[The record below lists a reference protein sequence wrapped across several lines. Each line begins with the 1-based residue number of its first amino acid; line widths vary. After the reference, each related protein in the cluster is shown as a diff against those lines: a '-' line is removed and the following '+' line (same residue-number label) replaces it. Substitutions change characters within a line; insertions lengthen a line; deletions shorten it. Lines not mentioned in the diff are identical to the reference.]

1 VSVSEVNTTVSREAT
16 IVTPENIP
24 LTLELAGLGSRF
36 SALAIDLLI
45 QSAVLFAGLML
56 IVFLDDPM
64 KRIGLEWLNDTLA
77 IVYSFVIVYGYFI
90 FFETI
95 WNGQTIGKRA
105 VGLRVIREGG
115 YPVTFFS
122 VASRNLMRVVDSLPV
137 YGIGAMTVFLNPQ
150 YKRLG
155 DLVAGTVVIKERE
168 ARFLNA
174 VFVETSAIHVRPTGA
189 PTVGEEAASETM
201 VTLRPKRT
209 AYSGPRLPDSAKE
222 PFDIL
227 TEEELELLRRF
238 SSRRWEMLPDD
249 AERLAYRLIA
259 PLVPRLNI
267 TFLPN
272 VAPRYADL
280 ASVIVGTAD
289 LTATEREELAGARL

>member
-1 VSVSEVNTTVSREAT
+1 MSREAT

-36 SALAIDLLI
+36 VALAIDLLI
-45 QSAVLFAGLML
+45 QGALLFFGLSL
-56 IVFLDDPM
+56 LGYASEPM
-64 KRIGLEWLNDTLA
+64 KSIGLTWLMEVL
-77 IVYSFVIVYGYFI
+77 VIVYGFVLMFGYFI

-105 VGLRVIREGG
+105 VGLRVVREGG
-115 YPVTFFS
+115 YPITFF
-122 VASRNLMRVVDSLPV
+122 AAATRNLIRIADFLPFN
-137 YGIGAMTVFLNPQ
+137 YGVGALMVFLQPQ

-155 DLVAGTVVIKERE
+155 DLVAGTVVVKERE
-168 ARFLNA
+168 ARFLHA
-174 VFVETSAIHVRPTGA
+174 VFVETSAIHTRPYSDKLGSVEPET
-189 PTVGEEAASETM
+189 EATT
-201 VTLRPKRT
+201 VTLRQERA
-209 AYSGPRLPDSAKE
+209 AYHGPRLPETANN
-222 PFDIL
+222 PFDVL
-227 TEEELELLRRF
+227 SEDELELLRRF
-238 SSRRWEMLPDD
+238 ASRRWEMLPDD

-289 LTATEREELAGARL
+289 LTAAEREEAMGARL

>member
-1 VSVSEVNTTVSREAT
+1 MSREAT
-16 IVTPENIP
+16 IITPENIP

-45 QSAVLFAGLML
+45 QFALLILGLIVLGATSEPMESAGL
-56 IVFLDDPM
+56 D
-64 KRIGLEWLNDTLA
+64 WLSNVLA
-77 IVYSFVIVYGYFI
+77 IVYVFLMFFGYFI
-90 FFETI
+90 FFETL

-105 VGLRVIREGG
+105 MGLRVVREGG
-115 YPVTFFS
+115 YPITFF
-122 VASRNLMRVVDSLPV
+122 AAATRNLIRIADFLPLN
-137 YGIGAMTVFLNPQ
+137 YGVGALLVFLSPQ

-155 DLVAGTVVIKERE
+155 DMVAGTVVIKERE

-174 VFVETSAIHVRPTGA
+174 VFVETSAMHGSPASGVSDSQP
-189 PTVGEEAASETM
+189 EEGTT
-201 VTLRPKRT
+201 VTLRQKQA
-209 AYSGPRLPDSAKE
+209 AYQGPRLPETAKD

-227 TEEELELLRRF
+227 ADEELELLRRF

-249 AERLAYRLIA
+249 AERMAYRLVA
-259 PLVPRLNI
+259 PLVSRLNI

-289 LTATEREELAGARL
+289 LTAAEREEMAGARL

>member
-1 VSVSEVNTTVSREAT
+1 MSRETT

-36 SALAIDLLI
+36 SALTIDLLV
-45 QSAVLFAGLML
+45 QSAL
-56 IVFLDDPM
+56 ISFGVTILSVAAALLD
-64 KRIGLEWLNDTLA
+64 KVGLEWLGGVGA
-77 IVYSFVIVYGYFI
+77 IVYSFLVFFGYFI
-90 FFETI
+90 FLETN
-95 WNGQTIGKRA
+95 WNGQTVGKRA
-105 VGLRVIREGG
+105 MGLRVVREGG
-115 YPVTFFS
+115 YPITFY
-122 VASRNLMRVVDSLPV
+122 AAATRNLIRTADFLPLG
-137 YGIGAMTVFLNPQ
+137 YGVGALCVFLSPQ

-174 VFVETSAIHVRPTGA
+174 VFVDTSAIRMGAATGGTAGGLETNEDKTATVTVRQ
-189 PTVGEEAASETM
+189 
-201 VTLRPKRT
+201 KRT
-209 AYSGPRLPDSAKE
+209 AYRGPRLPDSAHN

-227 TEEELELLRRF
+227 RDDELELLRRF

-249 AERLAYRLIA
+249 AERMAYRLVA
-259 PLVPRLNI
+259 PLVPRLNV

-289 LTATEREELAGARL
+289 LTAAEREETAGARL